1 MILSTK
7 GRYSVMAMV
16 DLAIHAAGKPVG
28 LAAIAERQEIP
39 LAYLEQIFARLKK
52 ADVVKSVRG
61 PGGGYLLATS
71 PSELSIADI
80 MLAADE
86 PMKMTRCKTDS
97 TKGCMNKKARCLTH
111 DLWEGLSAQ
120 IRLYLGS
127 IMLADVC
134 GSKVQQKFPRAHA
147 NPELMRFA
155 KEVISHQSSVS
166 SKKEGSAEDWRLK
179 TGDSL

>member
-16 DLAIHAAGKPVG
+16 DLATQSAGKPVG

-52 ADVVKSVRG
+52 AGIVKSVRG
-61 PGGGYLLATS
+61 PGGGYTLGKPAN
-71 PSELSIADI
+71 EMSIAEI
-80 MLAADE
+80 MFAADE
-86 PMKMTRCKTDS
+86 PMKMTRCESDS
-97 TKGCMNKKARCLTH
+97 HNGCMATKARCLTH
-111 DLWEGLSAQ
+111 DLWEGLTAQ

-134 GSKVQQKFPRAHA
+134 ERRVQQKFPRAHA
-147 NPELMRFA
+147 TPELMMFA
-155 KEVISHQSSVS
+155 KMLDDKRKNV
-166 SKKEGSAEDWRLK
+166 
-179 TGDSL
+179 

>member
-16 DLAIHAAGKPVG
+16 DLAIQPAGKPVG

-39 LAYLEQIFARLKK
+39 LAYLEQIFARLKR
-52 ADVVKSVRG
+52 AGMVKSVRG
-61 PGGGYLLATS
+61 PGGGYTLAK
-71 PSELSIADI
+71 PAEELSIADI

-86 PMKMTRCKTDS
+86 PMKMTRCKTESSD
-97 TKGCMNKKARCLTH
+97 GCMVKKARCLTH
-111 DLWEGLSAQ
+111 DLWEGLGAQ

-147 NPELMRFA
+147 MPELMMFA
-155 KEVISHQSSVS
+155 KGI
-166 SKKEGSAEDWRLK
+166 SKKPSSE
-179 TGDSL
+179 TCP